1 MTTQNVY
8 GTLVCT
14 DNSEIP
20 LSVSLTDAAAAAN
33 VTTDTAFTVTA
44 QNVGDYAPGKTV
56 KAAIITSKTFIG
68 YAYIIRQG
76 LVAAVLPIASRTAG
90 GSGNCSGSLNLNV
103 PLTLMPGDKVLA
115 YVDA

>member
-1 MTTQNVY
+1 LTTQNVY

-20 LSVSLTDAAAAAN
+20 LSASLTDAAAAAN

-76 LVAAVLPIASRTAG
+76 LVAAVLPISSRTAG